1 LLNTSENVAV
11 VDETYV
17 ENHPT
22 VKINDS
28 IRIFPQDLL
37 HSPDFPSTWPV
48 YKIIG
53 IIEAPTFNNTER
65 YNWYA
70 GIEAGFEVGGNSVYI
85 NYEKARDSIY
95 AMRNDNITSV
105 LLHTDHPKNISS
117 IKDSVL
123 TELSNEAGNWTI
135 IDIKSL
141 SLEIRT
147 FVYDWFAWVE
157 AGEGDEAVLETVL
170 DYIEG
175 EKYLVLFSFT
185 RTYMASNFKTILNM
199 IVFIMNGLLLF
210 AIIISMLGL
219 TLHSLL
225 TTMSRR
231 REIGML
237 RSIGL
242 SKKGVIRSI
251 SGETIILALLGV
263 FAGIFAG
270 FVQGSLMVNSLPGGG
285 FLSVTWTIPWLT
297 IVILVS
303 ATLLTT
309 IISSRYPAKWAA
321 NLNIID
327 AVRTR

>member
-1 LLNTSENVAV
+1 
-11 VDETYV
+11 
-17 ENHPT
+17 
-22 VKINDS
+22 
-28 IRIFPQDLL
+28 
-37 HSPDFPSTWPV
+37 
-48 YKIIG
+48 
-53 IIEAPTFNNTER
+53 
-65 YNWYA
+65 
-70 GIEAGFEVGGNSVYI
+70 
-85 NYEKARDSIY
+85 
-95 AMRNDNITSV
+95 
-105 LLHTDHPKNISS
+105 
-117 IKDSVL
+117 
-123 TELSNEAGNWTI
+123 
-135 IDIKSL
+135 
-141 SLEIRT
+141 
-147 FVYDWFAWVE
+147 
-157 AGEGDEAVLETVL
+157 
-170 DYIEG
+170 
-175 EKYLVLFSFT
+175 
-185 RTYMASNFKTILNM
+185 MASNFKTILNM

-210 AIIISMLGL
+210 AIIIAMLGL

-270 FVQGSLMVNSLPGGG
+270 FVQGTLMVNNLPGGG

-297 IVILVS
+297 IIILVT